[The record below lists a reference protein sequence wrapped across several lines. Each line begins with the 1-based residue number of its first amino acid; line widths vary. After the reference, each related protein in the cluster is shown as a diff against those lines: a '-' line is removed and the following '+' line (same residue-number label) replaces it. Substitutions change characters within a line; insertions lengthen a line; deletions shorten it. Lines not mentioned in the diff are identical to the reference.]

1 MKTNVVNNNGRDN
14 VELELGYGLLWIMCF
29 SEVEFDDDI
38 GQEAGEDDGD
48 DDDGGE
54 FDDEQDFTETL
65 DVWRHWHMCFMIFW
79 YI

>member
-1 MKTNVVNNNGRDN
+1 
-14 VELELGYGLLWIMCF
+14 MCF

-65 DVWRHWHMCFMIFW
+65 DV
-79 YI
+79 